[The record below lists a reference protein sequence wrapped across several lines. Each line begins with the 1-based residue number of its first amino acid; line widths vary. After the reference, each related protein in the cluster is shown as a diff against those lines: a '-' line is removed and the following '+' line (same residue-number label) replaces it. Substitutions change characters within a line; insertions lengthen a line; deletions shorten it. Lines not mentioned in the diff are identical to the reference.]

1 MIGECPSSIAD
12 KAEAKL
18 ISLVGAPGA
27 PPYISSMSTLIIILI
42 VLAMAGTAFVL
53 VKGVVAMASG
63 KDIGGVKQQKL
74 MRQRVLLQA
83 IAVMLVML
91 FLLLARSHG

>member
-1 MIGECPSSIAD
+1 
-12 KAEAKL
+12 
-18 ISLVGAPGA
+18 
-27 PPYISSMSTLIIILI
+27 MSTLIIILI

-83 IAVMLVML
+83 IAVLLVMF
-91 FLLLARSHG
+91 FLVLARSHG

>member
-1 MIGECPSSIAD
+1 MIGECPSSVAD
-12 KAEAKL
+12 KAHAKL
-18 ISLVGAPGA
+18 ISLVGGPGA
-27 PPYISSMSTLIIILI
+27 PPYIGSMSTLIVILI
-42 VLAMAGTAFVL
+42 ALAMAGTAFVL

-83 IAVMLVML
+83 IAVLLVML
-91 FLLLARSHG
+91 FLMLARSHG